1 MGATSDSQ
9 DLLELAIAHTEEESD
24 LARLHLFAADVGD
37 DAGHFAQARAHA
49 EAAILLF
56 DRVLDPIG
64 AGRAAAALSDSTLG
78 RNSTEAAAIAE
89 PRWRALDGVAGA
101 ERARFELARALVGAY
116 AGLGE
121 TKTEIQYAGEMLI
134 LAEALDEPEA
144 VATALGALGTG
155 YLTLGASPRRRH
167 PPREWRPA
175 SLESTTFAFPLA
187 RALHNLAAFLNC
199 RDLTASLRHAQECA
213 EVARRAGLQ
222 ASAENAMVNYA
233 IGLWCAGRLVELA
246 ELIPNGLA
254 RHPAG
259 DGLHVVGPRR
269 LAGRRLGHDPCRR
282 RSTSRDTDAQ
292 SDLAWRD
299 LRDLSRALTT
309 GDRAEVARMAPVVL
323 AHAMAAAGIDD
334 DFFVL
339 WPPLVLAALA
349 IGDLDLADRLL
360 APVANALPG
369 RRTPA
374 VTAQWHR
381 LRGLLAAARGDDP
394 RTVEAAMR
402 DGVDALAAFGA
413 VGFHAQAQEELAR
426 WLLTQHREDEA
437 DPLLASARATYLEI
451 GATGWLTRLD
461 AWQTSGAPTASTPLQ
476 ATTH

>member
-1 MGATSDSQ
+1 MGATSESQ

-64 AGRAAAALSDSTLG
+64 AGRAAAALSDTTLG
-78 RNSTEAAAIAE
+78 SNSTEAAAIAE
-89 PRWRALDGVAGA
+89 PRWRELDGVPGA
-101 ERARFELARALVGAY
+101 ERARFELARALRQAH
-116 AGLGE
+116 ADLGE
-121 TKTEIQYAGEMLI
+121 IKIEMQYAGEMLI
-134 LAEALDEPEA
+134 LAEALGDPEA
-144 VATALGALGTG
+144 VATALSALGTG
-155 YLTLGASPRRRH
+155 YTTLGAHRGGVIL
-167 PPREWRPA
+167 
-175 SLESTTFAFPLA
+175 LESGAEIAREHHLAYPLA
-187 RALHNLAAFLNC
+187 RALHSLAALLNC

-222 ASAENAMVNYA
+222 ASVENAMVNYA
-233 IGLWCAGRLVELA
+233 IGLWCAGRLAELA
-246 ELIPNGLA
+246 ELVP
-254 RHPAG
+254 
-259 DGLHVVGPRR
+259 DGLQATQPGMGFTWWALDVW
-269 LAGRRLGHDPCRR
+269 LADAAGTPLPPPLDEP
-282 RSTSRDTDAQ
+282 DTDAQ
-292 SDLAWRD
+292 SDLAWRGSG
-299 LRDLSRALTT
+299 DLSRALTA
-309 GDRAEVARMAPVVL
+309 GDRRRGDALAPVVL
-323 AHAMAAAGIDD
+323 DQAMAAAGIDD

-349 IGDLDLADRLL
+349 IGDLDLAERLL
-360 APVANALPG
+360 APVTNALPG
-369 RRTPA
+369 RRPPA
-374 VTAQWHR
+374 VAAQWHR

-426 WLLTQHREDEA
+426 WLVTQDRADEA
-437 DPLLASARATYLEI
+437 DPLLASARATYLDI